1 MGLQSRIS
9 PRPKV
14 SPLIMKIHQNMK
26 NLTILILT
34 VAVSL
39 ARADP
44 SISPEDSEAS
54 AVFKTKPVPQLDS
67 ALLNG
72 LASVSEEDFERS
84 PKAIPSTS
92 LVNAVPPTTKE
103 TNDMPSQVELPVK
116 LYLSPEWREFD
127 PFGSN
132 ATR

>member
-1 MGLQSRIS
+1 M
-9 PRPKV
+9 
-14 SPLIMKIHQNMK
+14 
-26 NLTILILT
+26 
-34 VAVSL
+34 
-39 ARADP
+39 
-44 SISPEDSEAS
+44 
-54 AVFKTKPVPQLDS
+54 PQLDS

-116 LYLSPEWREFD
+116 VSQAWISLNSYQSGFTVLLK
-127 PFGSN
+127 
-132 ATR
+132 